1 MLDKNFQ
8 ETRRRIKAQKKS
20 INIKQC
26 EIKVKS
32 ANQDRAI
39 IQQNHKLQIRPKR
52 HKPAKSQVNMLSMSN

>member
-8 ETRRRIKAQKKS
+8 ETRRRIKAQKS
-20 INIKQC
+20 INIKQG

-39 IQQNHKLQIRPKR
+39 IQQNHNLQIRPKR